1 MSTSKIRTKYW
12 PMLILSGPI
21 PIRQF
26 DWSAMEDG
34 GNEHMCG
41 WGRTEQE
48 AIEDLERLQQEHRE
62 WLLDQEEKSR

>member
-1 MSTSKIRTKYW
+1 MSAPQIITHHW
-12 PMLILSGPI
+12 PKPI
-21 PIRQF
+21 PDPSF
-26 DWSAMEDG
+26 DWSAI

-62 WLLDQEEKSR
+62 WLLDQEESR